1 MIAPDPL
8 NIALSDC
15 LAYPRLSVPM
25 AEHRRRHPDHPIRL
39 HEERLE
45 VLHRGVLAGTFE
57 AGLCQSPTTPEG
69 IDARPVWR
77 DALALAVS
85 AHHPLLAFSSVS
97 LEQAADYPWIALDGC
112 DCVGYCEQIDSLLTA
127 AGVVPSA
134 VTTATSFGLMMTL
147 VAAGYGVCLA
157 PVARIEGHRPLGVF
171 QRPLQEGALTL
182 TTYFLSRRNTD
193 STRLEPF
200 FQALQAN
207 A

>member
-39 HEERLE
+39 HEERL
-45 VLHRGVLAGTFE
+45 VDLHRGLLAGAFE
-57 AGLCQSPTTPEG
+57 AGLCQSPAAQEG
-69 IDARPVWR
+69 IDVRPVWR
-77 DALALAVS
+77 DTLALAVS

-97 LEQAADYPWIALDGC
+97 LEQAADHPWIALDGR

>member
-1 MIAPDPL
+1 MIASDPL

-25 AEHRRRHPDHPIRL
+25 AEHRRRHPDNPIRL
-39 HEERLE
+39 HEQRLE
-45 VLHRGVLAGTFE
+45 DQHRGLLAGAFE
-57 AGLCQSPTTPEG
+57 AGLCQSPAAPEG
-69 IDARPVWR
+69 IEVRSVWR

-85 AHHPLLAFSSVS
+85 AHHPLLAFASVS
-97 LEQAADYPWIALDGC
+97 LEQAADHPWIALDGR
-112 DCVGYCEQIDSLLTA
+112 DCVGYCGQIDSLLTV

-157 PVARIEGHRPLGVF
+157 PAARIEGHRALGVV
-171 QRPLQEGALTL
+171 QRPLQEGALML
-182 TTYFLSRRNTD
+182 TTYFLSRRDTD

-200 FQALQAN
+200 FQALQAS